1 MMKQQSIRKAPWE
14 KIILYTL
21 ASIWAVICLFPIWH
35 LISATFSTDASNI
48 TTTFFPNSIS
58 NGLDKIGYAL
68 NAANILTAI
77 RDTLLYTLVT
87 LAGLV
92 CISALLAY
100 EFTFYKFPG
109 RKLLCCV
116 YTVGSSYG

>member
-14 KIILYTL
+14 KIILYAL

-58 NGLDKIGYAL
+58 NYFIYSGQLI
-68 NAANILTAI
+68 
-77 RDTLLYTLVT
+77 
-87 LAGLV
+87 
-92 CISALLAY
+92 IS
-100 EFTFYKFPG
+100 FS
-109 RKLLCCV
+109 RI
-116 YTVGSSYG
+116 